1 MEARGGGWG
10 GEYHSTADSRPKSD
24 LVSVSIGRSA
34 SKFQLRRFV
43 SACFVFYMISDSR
56 FIGTLP
62 DPGSGI
68 PIPTG
73 LLFAFVHLPFVSS
86 ANAAF

>member
-1 MEARGGGWG
+1 MGWG
-10 GEYHSTADSRPKSD
+10 GGGKYHSSADSQPRSD

-43 SACFVFYMISDSR
+43 PACFVFYMISDSR
-56 FIGTLP
+56 FIGILP

-68 PIPTG
+68 PFPTG
-73 LLFAFVHLPFVSS
+73 LLFALMFIRRSL
-86 ANAAF
+86 ARLM